1 MIISLDALNRR
12 HWLMLDKTA
21 QDWRAERA
29 NLGIESR
36 AFINGRYQDALAG
49 ETRATVNPA
58 NGQRLADVANCGVED
73 ADRAVEVARAV
84 FESGVWASMAPAD
97 RKMVLVRWAEL
108 IEDHANEIALLECLD
123 VGKPIADTTGVDVPA
138 AARTIR
144 WSGEAIDKVYD
155 QISPA
160 PSDCLALVQRLPLG
174 VVAAI
179 VPWNF
184 PLSTTAWKLAPSL
197 ATGNS
202 VILKPASSTPLSALR
217 IAGLA
222 SEAGLPD
229 GVLQVLP
236 GPGGSLGRHLA
247 LHDDID
253 GLTFTGSTEV
263 GKQLMQYSGES
274 NLKRTFLELGGKS
287 PNIVF
292 ADSNLEKAAMFAA
305 IAVFYNCGQT
315 CTAGTRLIVE
325 DSIREQFVEMV
336 VEQSTKWMPGDPLD
350 PATTMGPMID
360 AGQLKIV
367 ADYVDIGKE
376 EGASLMAGGKQ
387 VMAAS
392 GGCFHE
398 PTIFDGVNNS
408 MRIAQ
413 EEIFGPVMSV
423 IGFKDAEEAVA
434 IANDSIYGLA
444 GAVWSNNINTAHKVA
459 AAVRVGTMGINNY
472 FGGDIT
478 VPFGGFK
485 QSGNGRDKSMHAFD
499 DYTELKTTW
508 IEFD

>member
-1 MIISLDALNRR
+1 
-12 HWLMLDKTA
+12 MLDKTLT
-21 QDWRAERA
+21 DWQSQAGQL
-29 NLGIESR
+29 NIEGR
-36 AFINGRYQDALAG
+36 AFINGRFVDALSG
-49 ETRATVNPA
+49 QTRPTINPA
-58 NGQRLADVANCGVED
+58 NGQELADVAICGPED
-73 ADRAVEVARAV
+73 ADLAVSSARAA
-84 FESGVWASMAPAD
+84 FDSGIWSRMAPVD

-108 IEDHANEIALLECLD
+108 IEKHADELALLECLD
-123 VGKPIADTTGVDVPA
+123 VGKPISDTTNVDVPA
-138 AARTIR
+138 TVRTIR

-155 QISPA
+155 EIPPTPA
-160 PSDCLALVQRLPLG
+160 GTLALIQRLPLG

-202 VILKPASSTPLSALR
+202 VLLKPASNTPLSALF

-222 SEAGLPD
+222 AQAGLPD

-236 GPGGSLGRHLA
+236 GPGGSLGKHLA
-247 LHDDID
+247 LHMDID
-253 GLTFTGSTEV
+253 GLTFTGSTPV
-263 GKQLMQYSGES
+263 GKMLMEYCGQS

-292 ADSNLEKAAMFAA
+292 ADANLEKAAAMAA
-305 IAVFYNCGQT
+305 AAVFYNGGQT

-325 DSIREQFVEMV
+325 EKIQYRFLDRVI
-336 VEQSTKWMPGDPLD
+336 KHAKNWMPGNPLD
-350 PATTMGPMID
+350 PATAMGPMID
-360 AGQLKIV
+360 AGQCNTV
-367 ADYVDIGKE
+367 AEYIDIGCR
-376 EGASLMAGGKQ
+376 EGAELLFGGRRTLKK
-387 VMAAS
+387 S
-392 GGCFHE
+392 GGHYHE
-398 PTIFDGVNNS
+398 PSIFSSVNNA
-408 MRIAQ
+408 MRVAR

-423 IGFKDAEEAVA
+423 LSFSTAEQAIQ

-444 GAVWSNNINTAHKVA
+444 GAVWSNNINQAHKVA
-459 AAVRVGTMGINNY
+459 EAVRVGTMGINNY

-485 QSGNGRDKSMHAFD
+485 QSGNGRDKSIHAFH

-508 IEFD
+508 IELE

>member
-1 MIISLDALNRR
+1 
-12 HWLMLDKTA
+12 MLDRTR
-21 QDWRAERA
+21 QDWQSLADDLE
-29 NLGIESR
+29 IESR
-36 AFINGRYQDALAG
+36 AFINGRYVDAVSG
-49 ETRATVNPA
+49 ETRESISPR
-58 NGQRLADVANCGVED
+58 NGRKLADVANCGIED
-73 ADRAVEVARAV
+73 AENAIRIARRT
-84 FESGVWASMAPAD
+84 FESGVWSSMAPAD

-108 IEDHANEIALLECLD
+108 IDANCEEIALLESLD
-123 VGKPIADTTGVDVPA
+123 VGKPISDTMGVDVPSA
-138 AARTIR
+138 VRTIR
-144 WSGEAIDKVYD
+144 WSGEAVDKVYD
-155 QISPA
+155 EIPPTPA
-160 PSDCLALVQRLPLG
+160 DSLALIQRLPLG
-174 VVAAI
+174 VVTAI

-202 VILKPASSTPLSALR
+202 VILKPASNTPLSALR

-247 LHDDID
+247 MHMDID
-253 GLTFTGSTEV
+253 GLTFTGSTEI
-263 GKQLMQYSGES
+263 GKQLMRYSGES

-292 ADSNLEKAAMFAA
+292 ADANLEKAASFAA
-305 IAVFYNCGQT
+305 IAVFYNGGQT
-315 CTAGTRLIVE
+315 CTAGTRLIIE
-325 DSIREQFVEMV
+325 NSIREKFVEMV
-336 VEQSTKWMPGDPLD
+336 VARSRDWMPGDPLD
-350 PATTMGPMID
+350 PSTAMGPMID
-360 AGQLKIV
+360 AAQLKTV
-367 ADYVDIGKE
+367 AAYVDIGRD
-376 EGASLMAGGKQ
+376 EGAALIAGGKQ
-387 VMAAS
+387 VMEES
-392 GGCFHE
+392 GGCYYE
-398 PTIFDGVNNS
+398 PTIFDDVRND

-423 IGFKDAEEAVA
+423 IGFDDAEEAVA

-444 GAVWSNNINTAHKVA
+444 GAVWSNDINTAHKVA

-508 IEFD
+508 IEFE

>member
-1 MIISLDALNRR
+1 MS
-12 HWLMLDKTA
+12 DKTL
-21 QDWRAERA
+21 QFWQSQTDDLE
-29 NLGIESR
+29 IESR
-36 AFINGRYQDALAG
+36 AFSNGRYSDALAG
-49 ETRATVNPA
+49 GTRETLSPGDGRK
-58 NGQRLADVANCGVED
+58 LADVANCGIED
-73 ADRAVEVARAV
+73 ADQAVKDARAA
-84 FESGVWASMAPAD
+84 FESGVWSSMAPAD

-108 IEDHANEIALLECLD
+108 IEKHADEIALLECLD
-123 VGKPIADTTGVDVPA
+123 AGKPIADTTGVDVPS

-160 PSDCLALVQRLPLG
+160 PAGCLALVQRLPLG
-174 VVAAI
+174 VIAAI

-202 VILKPASSTPLSALR
+202 VILKPASNTPLSALR

-229 GVLQVLP
+229 GVLHVLP
-236 GPGGSLGRHLA
+236 GPGGSLGKHLS
-247 LHDDID
+247 LHEDID
-253 GLTFTGSTEV
+253 GLTFTGSTEI
-263 GKQLMQYSGES
+263 GKQLMQYSGQS

-292 ADSNLEKAAMFAA
+292 ADSNLEKAALFAA
-305 IAVFYNCGQT
+305 IAVFYNGGQT

-325 DSIREQFVEMV
+325 ESVREKFVQRV
-336 VEQSTKWMPGDPLD
+336 VENTKNWLPGNPLD
-350 PATTMGPMID
+350 PTTSMGPMID
-360 AGQLKIV
+360 AGQLQTV
-367 ADYVDIGKE
+367 ADYVEIGKG
-376 EGASLMAGGKQ
+376 EGASLVAGGKQ
-387 VMAAS
+387 VMADS
-392 GGCFHE
+392 GGCYYE
-398 PTIFDGVNNS
+398 PTIFDGVNNN
-408 MRIAQ
+408 MRIAR

-423 IGFKDAEEAVA
+423 IGFKDAAEAVE

-459 AAVRVGTMGINNY
+459 AAVRVGTLGINNY

>member
-1 MIISLDALNRR
+1 
-12 HWLMLDKTA
+12 MLDKTI
-21 QDWRAERA
+21 QDWSSLAA
-29 NLGIESR
+29 DLDIEGR
-36 AFINGRYQDALAG
+36 AFINGRYENALSG
-49 ETRATVNPA
+49 ETRETVRPA
-58 NGQRLADVANCGVED
+58 NGQKLADVANCGIED
-73 ADRAVEVARAV
+73 ADHAVGIARAT
-84 FESGVWASMAPAD
+84 FEGGVWADMAPAD

-108 IEDHANEIALLECLD
+108 IEDHADEIALLECLD
-123 VGKPIADTTGVDVPA
+123 VGKPISDTTGVDVPA

-155 QISPA
+155 EIPPTPA
-160 PSDCLALVQRLPLG
+160 DSLALVQRLPLG

-202 VILKPASSTPLSALR
+202 VILKPASNTPLSALR

-222 SEAGLPD
+222 AEAGLPD

-247 LHDDID
+247 LHNDID
-253 GLTFTGSTEV
+253 GLTFTGSTDI

-292 ADSNLEKAAMFAA
+292 ADANLEKAAAMAA
-305 IAVFYNCGQT
+305 VAVFYNGGQT

-325 DSIREQFVEMV
+325 ERIRDKFVEMV
-336 VEQSTKWMPGDPLD
+336 VARSSDWMPGDPLD
-350 PATTMGPMID
+350 PGTAMGPMID
-360 AGQLKIV
+360 AAQLRTV
-367 ADYVDIGKE
+367 TDYIDIGRE
-376 EGASLMAGGKQ
+376 EGASLVFGGRQ
-387 VMAAS
+387 VMEDT

-398 PTIFDGVNNS
+398 PTIFDGVDNN
-408 MRIAQ
+408 MRIAR

-423 IGFKDAEEAVA
+423 IGFKTAEEAVS

-472 FGGDIT
+472 FGGDVT

-508 IEFD
+508 IEFE

>member
-1 MIISLDALNRR
+1 MLN
-12 HWLMLDKTA
+12 KTI
-21 QDWRAERA
+21 QDWTSLAADLE
-29 NLGIESR
+29 IEGR
-36 AFINGRYQDALAG
+36 AFINGRYEDALAG
-49 ETRATVNPA
+49 GTRETVSPG
-58 NGQRLADVANCGVED
+58 NGQKLADVANCGVED
-73 ADRAVEVARAV
+73 ADHAVGIARTA
-84 FESGVWASMAPAD
+84 FESGVWANMAPAD

-108 IEDHANEIALLECLD
+108 IEEHADEIALLECLD
-123 VGKPIADTTGVDVPA
+123 VGKPISDTTGVDVPSA
-138 AARTIR
+138 VRTIR

-155 QISPA
+155 EIPPTPA
-160 PSDCLALVQRLPLG
+160 DTLALVQRLPLG

-202 VILKPASSTPLSALR
+202 VILKPASNTPLSALR

-222 SEAGLPD
+222 TEAGLPD

-236 GPGGSLGRHLA
+236 GPGGSLGRHLS
-247 LHDDID
+247 LHEDID
-253 GLTFTGSTEV
+253 GLTFTGSTEI
-263 GKQLMQYSGES
+263 GKQLMRYSGES

-292 ADSNLEKAAMFAA
+292 ADSNLEKAATFAA
-305 IAVFYNCGQT
+305 IAVFYNGGQT

-325 DSIREQFVEMV
+325 DSIRERFVEMV
-336 VEQSTKWMPGDPLD
+336 VEKSRGWMPGNPLD

-360 AGQLKIV
+360 AEQLKTV
-367 ADYVDIGKE
+367 ADYVDVGRR
-376 EGASLMAGGKQ
+376 EGASLMFGGKQ
-387 VMAAS
+387 VMADS
-392 GGCFHE
+392 GGCYHE
-398 PTIFDGVNNS
+398 PTVFDGVNND
-408 MRIAQ
+408 MQIAR
-413 EEIFGPVMSV
+413 EEIFGPVLSV
-423 IGFKDAEEAVA
+423 IGFRDAEEAVR

-444 GAVWSNNINTAHKVA
+444 GAVWCNNINVAHKVA